1 VKPAQQKKLD
11 AAERARE
18 KKRSREADARA
29 LKAGKKKPADLQ
41 RENAHFAGLKVRFD
55 PKRAELF

>member
-1 VKPAQQKKLD
+1 MKPSQRGKLD

-55 PKRAELF
+55 PRPAELY